1 MTTAEDAARADLIK
15 VGGRPPLRDYVAEVW
30 RRRRFIY
37 SMARF
42 KIESENQQNSLG
54 MFWVILKP
62 LLNALVYGAVFGV
75 LIGPTGRPPHFV
87 EFLIIGIFVFEFF
100 ASSWTAGGRAITS
113 NAALVQSLA
122 FPRMALPLAVV
133 VQQFLKF
140 LPTVA
145 IMLVFLLVT
154 GNGVDWHWL
163 LIIPMFALFFVFN
176 CGLALITARLCV
188 HWRDLNNFLP
198 FVTRFFFY
206 TTGVFFSIEQRF
218 GPRPPTQAE
227 PQGYDGHPWLVT
239 LTDYQPVHEFLSIV
253 RSALLQGAPYDGVNH
268 LYWVY
273 ATLWTIGVF
282 AFGVWFFWRAEE
294 RYGRVD

>member
-1 MTTAEDAARADLIK
+1 MTSADEAASAGLVK
-15 VGGRPPLRDYVAEVW
+15 VGGRPSLRDYLAEVW
-30 RRRRFIY
+30 RRRSFIF

-42 KIESENQQNSLG
+42 KIESENQKNSLG

-62 LLNALVYGAVFGV
+62 LLNALIYGAVFGF
-75 LIGPTGRPPHFV
+75 LIGGIKPPHFV

-113 NAALVQSLA
+113 NAALVQSLS
-122 FPRMALPLAVV
+122 FPRMVLPLAAV

-140 LPTVA
+140 IPTVV
-145 IMLVFLLVT
+145 IMLVFLVVMGHT
-154 GNGVDWHWL
+154 PDVQWL
-163 LIIPMFALFFVFN
+163 LIVPLFALLVVFN

-206 TTGVFFSIEQRF
+206 TSGIFFSIEERF
-218 GPRPPTQAE
+218 GPRPPSDIE
-227 PQGYDGHPWLVT
+227 PEGFAGVPWLVT
-239 LTDYQPVHEFLSIV
+239 LTDYQPIHEFLSLS
-253 RSALLQGAPYDGVNH
+253 RSALLEGRGYGINTTYL
-268 LYWVY
+268 LYASVWSVV
-273 ATLWTIGVF
+273 LLVF
-282 AFGVWFFWRAEE
+282 GIWFFWRAEE

>member
-1 MTTAEDAARADLIK
+1 MTTAEDAARAGLIK
-15 VGGRPPLRDYVAEVW
+15 VGGRPSLRNYISEVW

-62 LLNALVYGAVFGV
+62 LLNALVYGAVFGI
-75 LIGPTGRPPHFV
+75 LIGTDGRPPHFV
-87 EFLIIGIFVFEFF
+87 EFLIIGVFVFEFF
-100 ASSWTAGGRAITS
+100 AQSWTAGGRAITNNS
-113 NAALVQSLA
+113 ALVQSLA
-122 FPRMALPLAVV
+122 FPRMALPLAAVT
-133 VQQFLKF
+133 QQFLKF

-145 IMLVFLLVT
+145 IMLVYLVAT
-154 GNGVDWHWL
+154 GNAVDAYWL
-163 LIIPMFALFFVFN
+163 LIIPLFALFFVFN

-206 TTGVFFSIEQRF
+206 TTGIFFSIESRF
-218 GPRPPTQAE
+218 GPRPPS
-227 PQGYDGHPWLVT
+227 PSDPNGYAGQPWLVT
-239 LTDYQPVHEFLSIV
+239 LTDYQPIHEFLSIA
-253 RSALLQGAPYDGVNH
+253 RSALLQGPGYGMNNT
-268 LYWVY
+268 YWVY
-273 ATLWTIGVF
+273 ATLWTIVIF
-282 AFGVWFFWRAEE
+282 TFGVWFFWRAEE